1 MNTLKNS
8 LFLFSF
14 PKIGCPPQVRFSL
27 NKMQASRRSE
37 EHAGDIMH
45 ASRNKT
51 LVLAA
56 GMLLV
61 LLVVCFDVQR
71 PEVSLASL
79 PASTGIRA
87 QLGAELR
94 KQQKHEL
101 QLEEQDKGNHG
112 AARIEALVG
121 KRTPSAA
128 RARLQE
134 LVIRQ
139 HQKTSRFAALR
150 AEGFSFMTDTPA
162 RLRSEGFSF
171 MNEAPARQTTQ
182 TLAAAGEKTSE
193 HWSKRMGRVEKKYNT
208 LLAVERHE
216 TALKEKKVRALFE
229 KELKKLQTDL
239 SKKVCVRACDCEQE
253 LYILTIYGHICIYM
267 YIHYV

>member
-1 MNTLKNS
+1 
-8 LFLFSF
+8 
-14 PKIGCPPQVRFSL
+14 
-27 NKMQASRRSE
+27 MQESRRSE
-37 EHAGDIMH
+37 AHAGDIMH
-45 ASRNKT
+45 ASRNKAV
-51 LVLAA
+51 VLAA

-61 LLVVCFDVQR
+61 LLAVCFDVQR

-79 PASTGIRA
+79 PASTGIRE

-94 KQQKHEL
+94 QQQKHEL
-101 QLEEQDKGNHG
+101 QLEEQDKGNHE

-121 KRTPSAA
+121 KRIPSAE

-171 MNEAPARQTTQ
+171 MTEAPARPTTQ
-182 TLAAAGEKTSE
+182 TLAAAGAKTAE

-216 TALKEKKVRALFE
+216 TALKEKEVRTLFAN
-229 KELKKLQTDL
+229 ELKKLQTDL
-239 SKKVCVRACDCEQE
+239 SKKVCARACV
-253 LYILTIYGHICIYM
+253 LVKRNISIFKYICTYM
-267 YIHYV
+267 YICIHIYYVLVVFGRH